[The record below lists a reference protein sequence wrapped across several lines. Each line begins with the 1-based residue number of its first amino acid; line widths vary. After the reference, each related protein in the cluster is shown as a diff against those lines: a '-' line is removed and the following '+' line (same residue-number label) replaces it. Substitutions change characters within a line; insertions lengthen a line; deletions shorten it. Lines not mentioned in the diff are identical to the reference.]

1 MSQSVIAIFETTEEA
16 QKAKH
21 ALISNGFDIS
31 QIELNYHVDVEED
44 RSTDGQ
50 QTATTEQHSS
60 SNSQG
65 SIVTVHVVNERE
77 LLSVTAILEDAGAI
91 DVNEFSAKPAQDAD
105 PLFDPEN
112 IS

>member
-1 MSQSVIAIFETTEEA
+1 MSQSVIAIFETNEEA

-21 ALISNGFDIS
+21 ALISKGFDIS
-31 QIELNYHVDVEED
+31 QIDVNYNVDVEEG

-50 QTATTEQHSS
+50 QTTTNEHFA
-60 SNSQG
+60 NEGNQG
-65 SIVTVHVVNERE
+65 SIVTVHVVDNRE
-77 LLSVTAILEDAGAI
+77 LLDATAILEDLGAI
-91 DVNEFSAKPAQDAD
+91 DVNEFSAKPAGDSE